1 MNSHNNNCVYDDY
14 YMAIKREES
23 SLLNYNDSSSDQQI
37 PNTSRFNV
45 RPMPAQ
51 PVVTI
56 TTPTGEHQQYIPQK
70 SDTEIVMRSPD
81 GLNGGSGVCQCYTKL
96 QEVSSDEKR
105 LYQQQENQFNVNT
118 VKDLRWIQWRMTL
131 FVFYWIVWFIFLIG
145 VIIIVALRAKT

>member
-1 MNSHNNNCVYDDY
+1 MNSRNNNCVYDDY
-14 YMAIKREES
+14 YKAIKREES
-23 SLLNYNDSSSDQQI
+23 SLMNYYNCSSDQQI

-70 SDTEIVMRSPD
+70 SDIEIVMRSPD

-96 QEVSSDEKR
+96 KEVSSDKKR
-105 LYQQQENQFNVNT
+105 LLQQQENM

-145 VIIIVALRAKT
+145 VIIIVALRAKN